1 MARRSVSHD
10 EASRRLDHRI
20 DAMCRIEED
29 VADITFKQFAGD
41 RRRVDAVLWNLQVIG
56 EAVRLIPEELRE
68 RHPHLPWRLMRS
80 LRNVIVHQYE
90 QIRLDL
96 VWEAVKTI
104 PQLRADLQHIL
115 RAGEDEKGP

>member
-1 MARRSVSHD
+1 VSHD
-10 EASRRLDHRI
+10 EGSRRLEQVI

-29 VADITFKQFAGD
+29 VAGISFEQFAGD

-56 EAVRLIPEELRE
+56 EAVRSVPEDLRE

-104 PQLRADLQHIL
+104 PPLRADLQHIL
-115 RAGEDEKGP
+115 RAGEDETSP

>member
-1 MARRSVSHD
+1 VSHD
-10 EASRRLDHRI
+10 EGPYRLDHVI

-29 VADITFKQFAGD
+29 VAEITFDDFVTD

-56 EAVRLIPEELRE
+56 EAVRSVPEDLRL
-68 RHPHLPWRLMRS
+68 RHPHLRWRMMRS

-96 VWEAVKTI
+96 V
-104 PQLRADLQHIL
+104 
-115 RAGEDEKGP
+115 